1 MILPTIKQQQAILAM
16 SQKKY
21 ILLTGGV
28 RSGKT
33 YSVLEAMP
41 LLVKMHRDENCM
53 LGAKTLANVERN
65 LLDELRKIYPGMV
78 GNIEKKNGEINV
90 NIFGKKFWIIT
101 FNDES
106 SKNRLQGTSIGL
118 AILDEIALCPQSF
131 YEMLKTRLDKPFSQL
146 IGTCNPEGP
155 NHYIKTMLID
165 NNDIKNKFVQHWTIY
180 DNKEHLPA
188 EVIED
193 FETGFRKSPTFY
205 RRMILGEWC
214 SAEGLAC
221 FNFDRTKHY
230 KKISE
235 LIQPG
240 RDGESWV
247 DKFMKTA
254 TEFVYAIDPA
264 NANDQTGGCP
274 AIYNQ
279 NGEQLVLRRFTHDPQ
294 TSKQLSNVE
303 QIKLIHKHIDELV
316 ADKRIPIGDDL
327 EKIMLID
334 CAGADMYIQCCYEF
348 EPLGWKVIKMTKKD
362 IKQTLEIMNNQF
374 NTGKTTIVNYEDG
387 LTYDY
392 TLGKWTY
399 QDNLITELESVRIMD
414 VKTALSTRVGLN
426 PEDRNDNFDAFRYNT
441 AYHFKVDDLT
451 E

>member
-16 SQKKY
+16 SQMKY

-41 LLVKMHRDENCM
+41 LLVKMHREENCM

-146 IGTCNPEGP
+146 IGTSNPEGP
-155 NHYIKTMLID
+155 NHYIKTLLID

-205 RRMILGEWC
+205 RRMVLG
-214 SAEGLAC
+214 
-221 FNFDRTKHY
+221 
-230 KKISE
+230 
-235 LIQPG
+235 
-240 RDGESWV
+240 
-247 DKFMKTA
+247 
-254 TEFVYAIDPA
+254 
-264 NANDQTGGCP
+264 
-274 AIYNQ
+274 
-279 NGEQLVLRRFTHDPQ
+279 
-294 TSKQLSNVE
+294 
-303 QIKLIHKHIDELV
+303 
-316 ADKRIPIGDDL
+316 
-327 EKIMLID
+327 
-334 CAGADMYIQCCYEF
+334 
-348 EPLGWKVIKMTKKD
+348 
-362 IKQTLEIMNNQF
+362 
-374 NTGKTTIVNYEDG
+374 
-387 LTYDY
+387 
-392 TLGKWTY
+392 
-399 QDNLITELESVRIMD
+399 
-414 VKTALSTRVGLN
+414 
-426 PEDRNDNFDAFRYNT
+426 
-441 AYHFKVDDLT
+441 
-451 E
+451 